1 MSGTLFDRPIAHRG
15 LHDRA
20 RGVIENSPSA
30 FDAAIAAGY
39 AIECDVQLSS
49 DGVPFIFHDDDFD
62 RLTDATGPSDA
73 RPIAEVQ
80 ALVLKD
86 SAPAQVPQR
95 FTEFLS
101 QIAGRTML
109 QIELKQQRNSA
120 LTRAL
125 GPAVAAALRDYQ
137 GPYTLESF
145 DPNLIVAL
153 RQAGETA
160 PIGIITY
167 GYDEPGWDGKLPG
180 WQRVVLRHLL
190 HWPLTRFD
198 FISCRD
204 VSLGLPAVRLF
215 RALGVPVTSWTISS
229 QAGAETALRQADQI
243 VFEGFLPASA

>member
-1 MSGTLFDRPIAHRG
+1 MPGTLFDRPIAHRG

-20 RGVIENSPSA
+20 RGVIENSAAA
-30 FDAAIAAGY
+30 FDAAIAGGY

-62 RLTDATGPSDA
+62 RLTQATGPSDA

-80 ALVLKD
+80 TLVLKD
-86 SAPAQVPQR
+86 SAAGQVPQR
-95 FTEFLS
+95 FSEFVA

-109 QIELKQQRNSA
+109 QIELKQQRDAQQTTA
-120 LTRAL
+120 LAT
-125 GPAVAAALRDYQ
+125 AVVNELRGYR

-145 DPNLIVAL
+145 DPNLIIAL
-153 RQAGETA
+153 RKAGERA

-167 GYDEPGWDGKLPG
+167 DYDEPGWDSKLSG
-180 WQRVVLRHLL
+180 WQRVALRNLL

-204 VSLGLPAVRLF
+204 TSLTLPAVRLF
-215 RALGVPVTSWTISS
+215 RSLGVPVTSWTIKS
-229 QAGAETALRQADQI
+229 QPSAEAALRHADQI

>member
-1 MSGTLFDRPIAHRG
+1 MAQPLFNRPIAHRG

-20 RGVIENSPSA
+20 SGVTENSRSA
-30 FDAAIAAGY
+30 FEAAIARGY

-49 DGVPFIFHDDDFD
+49 DGVPFVFHDDDFD

-73 RPIAEVQ
+73 KPIAEVQ
-80 ALVLKD
+80 TLVLKGSRAGD
-86 SAPAQVPQR
+86 VPQTL
-95 FTEFLS
+95 TEFLA
-101 QIAGRTML
+101 QVGGRTLL
-109 QIELKQQRNSA
+109 QIELKQQRSA
-120 LTRAL
+120 DKTRVLA
-125 GPAVAAALRDYQ
+125 GTVANALRAYR

-153 RQAGETA
+153 RRAGERA

-167 GYDEPGWDGKLPG
+167 GYDEPTWDSKVPA
-180 WQRVVLRHLL
+180 WQRVVLRNLL

-204 VSLGLPAVRLF
+204 VSLNLPAVRLF
-215 RALGVPVTSWTISS
+215 RAFGVPVTSWTIKS
-229 QAGAETALRQADQI
+229 QDGADAVRPHADQI

>member
-15 LHDRA
+15 LHDRT
-20 RGVIENSPSA
+20 RGVIENSQSA
-30 FDAAIAAGY
+30 FEAAIAAGY

-62 RLTDATGPSDA
+62 RLTNATGPSDA

-86 SAPAQVPQR
+86 SVPVQVPQR

-109 QIELKQQRNSA
+109 QVELKQQRNPT

-125 GPAVAAALRDYQ
+125 ATAVAAALRDYR

-153 RQAGETA
+153 RRAGETA

-167 GYDEPGWDGKLPG
+167 GYDEPSWDSKLPG

-215 RALGVPVTSWTISS
+215 RALGVPVTSWTIKS

>member
-1 MSGTLFDRPIAHRG
+1 MPGPLFNHPIAHRG

-20 RGVIENSPSA
+20 KGVIENSRSA
-30 FDAAIAAGY
+30 FEAAIEGGY

-62 RLTDATGPSDA
+62 RLTEATGPSDA
-73 RPIAEVQ
+73 KPIADVQ
-80 ALVLKD
+80 RLVLKD
-86 SAPAQVPQR
+86 SAAGDVPQR
-95 FTEFLS
+95 FSEFLA
-101 QIAGRTML
+101 QVAGQTLL
-109 QIELKQQRNSA
+109 QIELKQQRNA
-120 LTRAL
+120 VQTQKLAA
-125 GPAVAAALRDYQ
+125 AVAVELRRYR

-153 RQAGETA
+153 RRVGERA

-167 GYDEPGWDGKLPG
+167 GYDEPSWDGKLPG
-180 WQRVVLRHLL
+180 WQRVVLRNLL

-204 VSLGLPAVRLF
+204 VSLNLPAVRFF
-215 RALGVPVTSWTISS
+215 RSLGVPVTSWTIKS
-229 QAGAETALRQADQI
+229 QAGADAVRPHADQI

>member
-1 MSGTLFDRPIAHRG
+1 MPVPLFDRPIAHRG

-20 RGVIENSPSA
+20 NGVIENSHAA
-30 FDAAIAAGY
+30 FEAAIAGGY

-62 RLTDATGPSDA
+62 RLTEATGPSDA

-80 ALVLKD
+80 SLVLKD
-86 SAPAQVPQR
+86 STAREVPQR
-95 FTEFLS
+95 FTEFLA
-101 QIAGRTML
+101 QVAGRTLL
-109 QIELKQQRNSA
+109 QIELKQQRTPAQTAA
-120 LTRAL
+120 LAT
-125 GPAVAAALRDYQ
+125 AVAGALRDYR

-153 RQAGETA
+153 RRAGEKA

-167 GYDEPGWDGKLPG
+167 GYDEPTWDSKLPG
-180 WQRVVLRHLL
+180 WQRIVLRNLL
-190 HWPLTRFD
+190 HWPVTRFD

-204 VSLGLPAVRLF
+204 VSLNMPTVRLF
-215 RALGVPVTSWTISS
+215 RALGVPVTSWTIKS
-229 QAGAETALRQADQI
+229 QAGADAVKPHADQI